1 MTCNSHNSLYII
13 SRYRLHF
20 DRESKDE
27 IEARKKASREPLEY
41 VTEVPRPFCYYYY
54 LTTTAITTTTT
65 TTTTTPL
72 PLQLQLPLPLP
83 LPLPLILL
91 PLSLLLLVLLLLL
104 LLSLLLLLLLL
115 LSLTNYKATTSFCFT
130 KVSNHCLYLSGHWLK
145 VQPNGWAY

>member
-1 MTCNSHNSLYII
+1 MTRNSHNSLYIL

-41 VTEVPRPFCYYYY
+41 VAEVPRPFYYYYY
-54 LTTTAITTTTT
+54 LTTTTITTI
-65 TTTTTPL
+65 TTTPL
-72 PLQLQLPLPLP
+72 PLQLPLPLP

-91 PLSLLLLVLLLLL
+91 PLSILLLVLLLLL
-104 LLSLLLLLLLL
+104 LLSLLILLLLL

-130 KVSNHCLYLSGHWLK
+130 KVSNHCLYLSGH
-145 VQPNGWAY
+145 